1 MASRSVPPQ
10 DRGPFWGHP
19 GPVLSVAV
27 TPDGQQIISGGS
39 DGTVRIWNRDTGTE
53 HTTLTGHTSTV
64 WSVAVT
70 PDGQQIISGG
80 DDGTVRIWNRDT
92 G

>member
-1 MASRSVPPQ
+1 
-10 DRGPFWGHP
+10 
-19 GPVLSVAV
+19 
-27 TPDGQQIISGGS
+27 GGD

-64 WSVAVT
+64 LSVAVT

-80 DDGTVRIWNRDT
+80 DDDGTVRVWNRDT
-92 G
+92 GTEHTTLTGHTGTVLSVAVT